1 MRGGEE
7 RDYYRAGVNAFSFA
21 AAAAPSK
28 RTLRATGAGGEF
40 AARRPRGFS
49 AARSARRAASRS
61 DTDGF
66 GFSGGTYVSK
76 VTVSSAASSSCNGNP
91 AVPLGDAR
99 GDFRADARKGVLPN
113 SARATC
119 VEIKFRAPHAIDAIF
134 SP

>member
-49 AARSARRAASRS
+49 AARSARSRRQPVATTASVFWRH
-61 DTDGF
+61 
-66 GFSGGTYVSK
+66 V
-76 VTVSSAASSSCNGNP
+76 
-91 AVPLGDAR
+91 R
-99 GDFRADARKGVLPN
+99 
-113 SARATC
+113 
-119 VEIKFRAPHAIDAIF
+119 I
-134 SP
+134 